1 MAGDG
6 ERVVAVVDDDFSVLR
21 SLTNLF
27 SSAGLRAETYESAE
41 AFLASS
47 RLANTGC
54 LVLDLHMPGMS
65 GLELFARLKQAD
77 SRIPVVVLTA
87 RHEESVRARL
97 LSGGAV
103 AFLVKPFRAGEVLVA
118 VQGALDA
125 SLRR

>member
-27 SSAGLRAETYESAE
+27 SSAGLRVETYESAE
-41 AFLASS
+41 AFLASG
-47 RLANTGC
+47 LANTGC

-87 RHEESVRARL
+87 GHEDSVRARL

-118 VQGALDA
+118 VQRALDA
-125 SLRR
+125 SLRT

>member
-1 MAGDG
+1 MARDG

-27 SSAGLRAETYESAE
+27 SSAGLRVETHKSAE
-41 AFLASS
+41 AFLASG

-65 GLELFARLKQAD
+65 GIELFARLNQAD

-87 RHEESVRARL
+87 RDEDSVRARL

-103 AFLVKPFRAGEVLVA
+103 AFLTKPFRAGEVLLA
-118 VQGALDA
+118 VQRALDA
-125 SLRR
+125 SLRA